1 MNKILVKEIIYSHVG
16 YIEHV
21 SIVTDYFTHEIQCV
35 DVKLFFYTRDAMCRN
50 NSQTLHTCT
59 LTRGGSRLF
68 VGGAGGGGVDSIIIV
83 HKHHNYLPCLL
94 LA

>member
-35 DVKLFFYTRDAMCRN
+35 DVKLFFYTRDTMCRRKIIF
-50 NSQTLHTCT
+50 LHT
-59 LTRGGSRLF
+59 RYNVS
-68 VGGAGGGGVDSIIIV
+68 
-83 HKHHNYLPCLL
+83 
-94 LA
+94 